1 MITKP
6 SPVEPVPTGSVAA
19 PAQVA
24 VTTAAADAPP
34 VKALPAAE
42 RVYRHIKGALF
53 EQIYP
58 GGTLLNEGELAAAVG
73 VSRTPVREALLRL
86 ESEGLVRL
94 YPKKG
99 ALVLPM
105 STKDADDVFE
115 ARAMVEQQTARAAFA
130 RRVELIPLL
139 NADVEQLK
147 AVARSQDVRA
157 FADADR
163 QFHVRLVDGARNAV
177 LSKFYG
183 SLRER
188 QLCLS
193 LAMLALSPA
202 RMRQSIADHTAILD
216 ALRAN
221 DRRRFLELVGAHTE
235 DAHRTLTGR

>member
-1 MITKP
+1 M
-6 SPVEPVPTGSVAA
+6 PTAAGATGRLAA
-19 PAQVA
+19 P
-24 VTTAAADAPP
+24 PP
-34 VKALPAAE
+34 ARPLPAAE

-53 EQIYP
+53 EQVYP

-130 RRVELIPLL
+130 RRLEIVPALI
-139 NADVEQLK
+139 ADVDQLRL
-147 AVARSQDVRA
+147 VARSLDVRA

-163 QFHVRLVDGARNAV
+163 QFHARLVDSARNAV

-202 RMRQSIADHTAILD
+202 RMRHAVNDHSAMVD

-221 DRRRFLELVGAHTE
+221 DRRRFLELVGAHTA